1 MKKLILKNTSYK
13 KILISFKEWLD
24 ILGYSK
30 GVIKYYPIY
39 LQEFFYWL
47 EQNKHTN
54 IKIINRQHIT
64 DYYEYLKQRPNERTS
79 GALSNA
85 SLNHHIGA
93 LKKLNEYLKTQKTKT
108 LSIHL
113 KLEKTER
120 ITQNDIV
127 TQSEIKQLFKATDY
141 SNQLERIRLRDKA
154 ILVVLYSCGLRSSEA
169 VNLDLKDVYFDKER
183 ILIRKAKNKK
193 QRFVPLNRYNLKILE
208 DYIYESRPKFYQA
221 NQIES
226 LFIGMQGKRLGG
238 QSLANRLQALIK
250 VSNNQELQQK
260 NITPHKLRHSIA
272 THLLERGVKIE
283 AVSQFLGHSSL
294 ESTQVYTHVANQ
306 KQYKNGLYNLSNY

>member
-13 KILISFKEWLD
+13 KILKSFKEWLD
-24 ILGYSK
+24 ILGYSNSL
-30 GVIKYYPIY
+30 IKYYPSY

-47 EQNKHTN
+47 EENNYTS
-54 IKIINRQHIT
+54 IKIINRQHVT
-64 DYYEYLKQRPNERTS
+64 NYYEYLKQRPNEQTS

-85 SLNHHIGA
+85 SLNNHISA
-93 LKKLNEYLKTQKTKT
+93 LKKLNEYLKTQKVKT

-113 KLEKTER
+113 RLEKIER
-120 ITQNDIV
+120 ITQNDIL
-127 TQSEIKQLFKATDY
+127 TQQEIKQLFKATDY

-154 ILVVLYSCGLRSSEA
+154 ILVVLYSCGLRRNEA

-193 QRFVPLNRYNLKILE
+193 QRFVPLNKYNLRILE
-208 DYIYESRPKFYQA
+208 DYIYESRPKFYQS
-221 NQIES
+221 NQTES
-226 LFIGMQGKRLGG
+226 LFISMQGKRLQG
-238 QSLANRLQALIK
+238 QSFKLRLRAILK
-250 VSNNQELQQK
+250 ASNNETIKQK

-272 THLLERGVKIE
+272 THLLEKGVKIE

-294 ESTQVYTHVANQ
+294 ESTQIYTHVANQ
-306 KQYKNGLYNLSNY
+306 KDYRNGLYNVSNY

>member
-13 KILISFKEWLD
+13 KILIAFKQWLD

-30 GVIKYYPIY
+30 GIIIYYPIY

-47 EQNKHTN
+47 EQNQYTS
-54 IKIINRQHIT
+54 IKIINRQHVT
-64 DYYEYLKQRPNERTS
+64 NYYEYLKQRPNERTS
-79 GALSNA
+79 GALSNS
-85 SLNHHIGA
+85 SLNNHIGA

-113 KLEKTER
+113 RLEKIER

-127 TQSEIKQLFKATDY
+127 TQQEIKQLFKATDY

-154 ILVVLYSCGLRSSEA
+154 ILVVLYSCGLRRSEA

-193 QRFVPLNRYNLKILE
+193 QRFVPLNQYNLRILE
-208 DYIYESRPKFYQA
+208 DYIYESRPKFYQS
-221 NQIES
+221 NETES

-238 QSLANRLQALIK
+238 QSFKLRLRAMIK

-272 THLLERGVKIE
+272 THLLEKGVKIE

-306 KQYKNGLYNLSNY
+306 KQYRNGLYNLSNY